1 MAAAFNMEPGESSD
15 RIFTVGSRLAMVQ
28 VLERQTPDAEEIEPK
43 LEAQRKLLEQ
53 QKRSALIE
61 TWTDHRR
68 SELADNGELSVNLNT
83 LN

>member
-1 MAAAFNMEPGESSD
+1 MSVAFTLEPGESSA
-15 RIFTVGSRLAMVQ
+15 RIFEVGNRLTLVQ
-28 VLERQTPDAEEIEPK
+28 VLERQTPDAEQIEPT